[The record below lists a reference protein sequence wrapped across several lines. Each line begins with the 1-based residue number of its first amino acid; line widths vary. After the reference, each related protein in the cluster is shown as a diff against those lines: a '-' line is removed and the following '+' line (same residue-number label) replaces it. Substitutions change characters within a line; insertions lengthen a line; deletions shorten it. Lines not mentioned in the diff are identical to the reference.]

1 MVTPIMAIQQDN
13 SMLVLQCPQHE
24 NMTTCFPTEFDGTMV
39 ASNVIGIVANSC
51 TRLFV
56 IVIFA
61 TSTKLPPSYHLS
73 HQSYIHV

>member
-1 MVTPIMAIQQDN
+1 
-13 SMLVLQCPQHE
+13 
-24 NMTTCFPTEFDGTMV
+24 MTTCFPTEFDGTMV
-39 ASNVIGIVANSC
+39 AFNAIGIVANSC

>member
-1 MVTPIMAIQQDN
+1 MAIQQDN

-24 NMTTCFPTEFDGTMV
+24 NMTTCFPTKFGGTIV
-39 ASNVIGIVANSC
+39 VSNAIGIVANSC

-56 IVIFA
+56 IVIIA
-61 TSTKLPPSYHLS
+61 NITKLPTSYHLS